1 MVGVE
6 EGAGGGDG
14 EEDESRHSKR
24 QINTSQLLKQLLLSL
39 CEVFFLAGHDDTVEG
54 YFGELVEGSGG
65 DEGYVAG
72 VDAVFYEVE
81 GGFLEG

>member
-6 EGAGGGDG
+6 EGAGSRDG

-39 CEVFFLAGHDDTVEG
+39 CEVVFGAGHDDTVEG
-54 YFGELVEGSGG
+54 YFG
-65 DEGYVAG
+65 
-72 VDAVFYEVE
+72 
-81 GGFLEG
+81 